1 MTTRTGLRADSA
13 TPATDLPADGAAAAT
28 EPRPGAATPLVRR
41 RARSP
46 VALLAA
52 VLIGAAALVA
62 VVAFSDGSAPTESPA
77 VAPLRVTSG
86 HEVATGFAVGA
97 DRIVTVAHVLGG
109 PLAANGRPAR
119 LVRADRRSDLAL
131 VSVPGLDA
139 PARAAGSAAP
149 ATESALAGA
158 PARVLRLRGGHLSA
172 LSVHIRRAIVAH
184 VRTAGARRAVM
195 RPALELAARVR
206 AGDSGAPVVSRSG
219 ALVGVIFA
227 ASSGRENTAYAVDA
241 SALTRLLAR
250 H

>member
-1 MTTRTGLRADSA
+1 MTTPVA
-13 TPATDLPADGAAAAT
+13 TTTLS
-28 EPRPGAATPLVRR
+28 VRR
-41 RARSP
+41 RAHLP

-52 VLIGAAALVA
+52 VLLGAAALAA
-62 VVAFSDGSAPTESPA
+62 VLAFSDGSAPAESPA

-86 HEVATGFAVGA
+86 HEIATGFALGA
-97 DRIVTVAHVLGG
+97 DRIVTVAHALGG
-109 PLAANGRPAR
+109 PLAVNGRPAR

-131 VSVPGLDA
+131 LSVPGLHA

-149 ATESALAGA
+149 ATESARAGA
-158 PARVLRLRGGHLSA
+158 PVRVLRLRSGHTA
-172 LSVHIRRAIVAH
+172 PLSVHIRRAIVAH

-227 ASSGRENTAYAVDA
+227 ASNGRAGTAYAVDA